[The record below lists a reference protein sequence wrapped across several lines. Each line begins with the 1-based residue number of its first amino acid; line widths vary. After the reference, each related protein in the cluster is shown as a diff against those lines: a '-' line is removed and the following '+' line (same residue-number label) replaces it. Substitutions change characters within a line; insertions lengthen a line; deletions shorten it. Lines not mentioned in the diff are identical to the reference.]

1 MLSATGLLESG
12 QNVDFCK
19 TPVGE
24 DTSVG
29 LFVVL
34 LSTSPRGPPKEFP
47 HEIGIQVFTFLSV
60 SCSDSCDSLRGD
72 RVVLSS
78 PVMCVE
84 EGDDNDDDDDDA
96 TGIDIE
102 SCVQSD
108 FRSSGHELW
117 LCLSWLPLKSKYV
130 DPSKLFAELGFTN
143 ESEDMCPNSKE
154 LLLFLCLGDSLACKL
169 TVVGY
174 TLLCKDM

>member
-1 MLSATGLLESG
+1 MGLPLLLESG

-24 DTSVG
+24 EPNVG

-47 HEIGIQVFTFLSV
+47 HEIGIHVFTFLSV
-60 SCSDSCDSLRGD
+60 SCSERSDSRDSLRGD

-84 EGDDNDDDDDDA
+84 EGDDDA

-108 FRSSGHELW
+108 FSSSGQVLW
-117 LCLSWLPLKSKYV
+117 L
-130 DPSKLFAELGFTN
+130 
-143 ESEDMCPNSKE
+143 
-154 LLLFLCLGDSLACKL
+154 
-169 TVVGY
+169 
-174 TLLCKDM
+174 

>member
-12 QNVDFCK
+12 QNVVDFCR

-24 DTSVG
+24 DPSVG

-60 SCSDSCDSLRGD
+60 VSCSDSCDSLRGD
-72 RVVLSS
+72 RVALSS
-78 PVMCVE
+78 PVE
-84 EGDDNDDDDDDA
+84 EGDDDDDDA

-108 FRSSGHELW
+108 FSSSGHELW
-117 LCLSWLPLKSKYV
+117 LC
-130 DPSKLFAELGFTN
+130 GFTN

-154 LLLFLCLGDSLACKL
+154 LLLFLCLGDSLGCKL
-169 TVVGY
+169 TVDGY
-174 TLLCKDM
+174 TWLRTLLCNKT